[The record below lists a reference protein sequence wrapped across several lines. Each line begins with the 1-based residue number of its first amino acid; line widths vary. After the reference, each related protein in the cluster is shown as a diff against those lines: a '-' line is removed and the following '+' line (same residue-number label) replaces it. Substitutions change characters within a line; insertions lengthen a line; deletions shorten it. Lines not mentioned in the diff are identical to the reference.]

1 MIPDDGGIT
10 FQTRFQNIGK
20 DKLLNLTI
28 EVVGF
33 LQKYEKK
40 HYMNRRKMIR
50 NMAGAAIV
58 TAATPVGSVFGE
70 AGSGDTPLKGNI
82 HHSVSRW
89 CYDDIPFDEFAKA
102 CKEMGIESIEL
113 LGKDDWPAVKKAGL
127 KCAVGY
133 GTDWGIP
140 KGFNRVANHEKLI
153 QDYLTMIPKAAEA
166 GVPNLICFSG
176 NREGQNDN
184 EGMINC
190 AKGLRQ
196 LMPAAEKHGVTII
209 MELLNSYGHADYQ
222 CDHTT
227 WGAGLCEMVGSER
240 FKLLYDI
247 FHMQI
252 MEGNIIE
259 TISNYSKYIGHI
271 HTGGV
276 PGRNELDETQELYY
290 PAIMKALLKT
300 GYKGYVGQEFVP
312 ARKDKLASLKQCIHI
327 CDV

>member
-1 MIPDDGGIT
+1 
-10 FQTRFQNIGK
+10 
-20 DKLLNLTI
+20 
-28 EVVGF
+28 
-33 LQKYEKK
+33 
-40 HYMNRRKMIR
+40 MNRRKMISR
-50 NMAGAAIV
+50 MAGATVI
-58 TAATPVGSVFGE
+58 TAASPVNSIL
-70 AGSGDTPLKGNI
+70 AGTGTNDSPLKGNI

-102 CKEMGIESIEL
+102 CRETGIESIEL
-113 LGKDDWPAVKKAGL
+113 LGQDEWPAVKKAGL

-133 GTDWGIP
+133 ATDWGIP
-140 KGFNRVANHEKLI
+140 KGFNRIDNHEKLI
-153 QDYLTMIPKAAEA
+153 ADFEGMIPKAAAA
-166 GVPNLICFSG
+166 GIPNLICFSG

-190 AKGLRQ
+190 AIGIRKI
-196 LMPAAEKHGVTII
+196 MPAAEKYGVTII

-222 CDHTT
+222 CDRTT
-227 WGAGLCEMVGSER
+227 WGAALCEMVGSER

-247 FHMQI
+247 YHMQI

-259 TISNYSKYIGHI
+259 TITKYSRYIGHI

-290 PAIMKALLKT
+290 PAIMSALVKT
-300 GYKGYVGQEFVP
+300 GYKGYVGHEFVP
-312 ARKDKLASLKQCIHI
+312 AQKDKLASLRKCVRI

>member
-1 MIPDDGGIT
+1 MKRRDMIGSI
-10 FQTRFQNIGK
+10 
-20 DKLLNLTI
+20 
-28 EVVGF
+28 
-33 LQKYEKK
+33 
-40 HYMNRRKMIR
+40 
-50 NMAGAAIV
+50 GAAVV
-58 TAATPVGSVFGE
+58 TVASPLNSILVQVGKE
-70 AGSGDTPLKGNI
+70 PYQLKGNI
-82 HHSVSRW
+82 HHSVSQW
-89 CYDDIPFDEFAKA
+89 CYDDIPLQEFAIA

-113 LGKDDWPAVKKAGL
+113 LGEKDWPVVAKAGL

-133 GTDWGIP
+133 ATDWGIP
-140 KGFNRVANHEKLI
+140 RGFNRIANHEKLI
-153 QDYLTMIPKAAEA
+153 ADFETMIPKAAKA

-190 AKGLRQ
+190 AIGLRK
-196 LMPAAEKHGVTII
+196 LMPSAEKFGVTII

-222 CDHTT
+222 CDKTT
-227 WGAGLCEMVGSER
+227 WGSALCEMVGSER

-247 FHMQI
+247 YHMQI

-259 TISNYSKYIGHI
+259 TITKYIKYIGHI

-276 PGRNELDETQELYY
+276 PGRHELDETQELYY
-290 PAIMKALLKT
+290 PAIMRALVKT

-312 ARKDKLASLKQCIHI
+312 TQKDKLESLKKCILI

>member
-1 MIPDDGGIT
+1 MT
-10 FQTRFQNIGK
+10 NQ
-20 DKLLNLTI
+20 
-28 EVVGF
+28 
-33 LQKYEKK
+33 
-40 HYMNRRKMIR
+40 MNRRKMIK
-50 NMAGAAIV
+50 NVAGAAVV
-58 TAATPVGSVFGE
+58 TAASPMNSVLGGVPKDD
-70 AGSGDTPLKGNI
+70 APLKGNI
-82 HHSVSRW
+82 HHSVSQW
-89 CYDDIPFDEFAKA
+89 CYGEIPLDEFAKA

-113 LGKDDWPAVKKAGL
+113 LGEKEWPAVKNAGL

-133 GTDWGIP
+133 ATDWGIP

-153 QDYLTMIPKAAEA
+153 ADFEAMIPKAAEA
-166 GVPNLICFSG
+166 GIPNLICFSG

-190 AKGLRQ
+190 AKGIRQ
-196 LMPAAEKHGVTII
+196 IMPVAEKYGVTII

-222 CDHTT
+222 CDKTT
-227 WGAGLCEMVGSER
+227 WGAALCEMVGSER

-247 FHMQI
+247 YHMQI

-259 TISNYSKYIGHI
+259 TITKYSKYIGHI

-290 PAIMKALLKT
+290 PAIMQALVKT
-300 GYKGYVGQEFVP
+300 GYKGYVGHEFVP
-312 ARKDKLASLKQCIHI
+312 AQKDKLASLKKCIWI